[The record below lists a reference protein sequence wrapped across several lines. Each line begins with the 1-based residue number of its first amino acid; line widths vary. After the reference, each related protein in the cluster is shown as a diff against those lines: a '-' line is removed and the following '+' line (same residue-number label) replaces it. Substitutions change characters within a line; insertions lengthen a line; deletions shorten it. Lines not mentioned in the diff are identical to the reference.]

1 MARSE
6 VVKRMWEIIKER
18 NLMVNSYSFLI
29 VTHINILILYSNK
42 IMVQFVVNATDKI
55 FTKLTVCKFT

>member
-1 MARSE
+1 
-6 VVKRMWEIIKER
+6 
-18 NLMVNSYSFLI
+18 MVNSYSFLI